1 MFETFYNKL
10 CKIFVIPERRNI
22 KNNQSSTLF
31 VVIFKVR
38 INKSL
43 VVTKMLSGQYR
54 SDWHSRHWSK
64 INKDGHCLLCPGTNV
79 SGTLEHMLVECPAL
93 DDKRRI
99 LLNFWNQQAEQNP
112 HLQTLLK
119 KVHSLE
125 TAQLVQFLV
134 DPSAV
139 SSVIAACQDGLLTL
153 SDVFSLTRTYCYG
166 LHRRRLQLNGR
177 FNSRT

>member
-1 MFETFYNKL
+1 
-10 CKIFVIPERRNI
+10 
-22 KNNQSSTLF
+22 
-31 VVIFKVR
+31 
-38 INKSL
+38 
-43 VVTKMLSGQYR
+43 MLSGQYR

-139 SSVIAACQDGLLTL
+139 SSVIAACLMSSPSQEPIAMAFIGEDY
-153 SDVFSLTRTYCYG
+153 SLMEGSTQE
-166 LHRRRLQLNGR
+166 LKL
-177 FNSRT
+177 